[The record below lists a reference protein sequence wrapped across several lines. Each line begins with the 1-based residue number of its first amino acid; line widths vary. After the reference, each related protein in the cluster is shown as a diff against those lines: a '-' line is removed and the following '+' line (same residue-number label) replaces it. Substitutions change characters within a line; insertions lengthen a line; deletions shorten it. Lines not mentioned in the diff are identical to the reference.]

1 MGAQTG
7 QQLENS
13 PHYYF
18 DPYLTFGVNVLTD
31 LASARTL
38 DALGIEPEHGR
49 TMQGLGHGPQR
60 STCILT
66 ARSECGQHDGCNQ
79 KCRHIAHEMPHLP
92 NLVNA

>member
-38 DALGIEPEHGR
+38 DALGIEPEHGKDDAGVR
-49 TMQGLGHGPQR
+49 PR
-60 STCILT
+60 
-66 ARSECGQHDGCNQ
+66 AAAQHLHSH
-79 KCRHIAHEMPHLP
+79 RAE
-92 NLVNA
+92 